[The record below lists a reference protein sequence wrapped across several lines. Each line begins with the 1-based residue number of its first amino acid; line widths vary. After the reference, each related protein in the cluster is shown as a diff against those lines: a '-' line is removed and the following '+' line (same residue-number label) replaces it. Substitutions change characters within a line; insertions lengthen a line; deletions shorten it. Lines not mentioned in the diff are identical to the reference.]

1 MSDGFLLA
9 GGGCGGGPRLTDDAD
24 EMDDPDVEP
33 LRVFCFQEA
42 CVAVEGA
49 DSVDGVRFNLSGP
62 VEGALAGPRRPRA
75 VAFNVG
81 IPPVYNNEVI
91 REMKRQLVR
100 HEWIDLP
107 AKSPP
112 S

>member
-1 MSDGFLLA
+1 MLSQKKKSIDVARYRDITVTSDGFLLA

-42 CVAVEGA
+42 CVEEAV
-49 DSVDGVRFNLSGP
+49 SVDGVLFNFSG
-62 VEGALAGPRRPRA
+62 LAGPRRPLP

-81 IPPVYNNEVI
+81 IPPVIYCTY
-91 REMKRQLVR
+91 KLKQ
-100 HEWIDLP
+100 
-107 AKSPP
+107 
-112 S
+112 